1 MKCLPPRLPERGIA
15 LVITLSA
22 IILLSA
28 LILAF
33 FSNATLH
40 RQISF
45 SGVNQTRADQ
55 VARAGLEIVVG
66 GLRDEVTDP
75 AYSSITT
82 GSGVFS
88 SAYTP
93 RDTTSVLPRKVGV
106 SGATCLVKLSGA
118 NSVIDPGTNQRK
130 LGSSISIDTASRNG
144 RGVTASRW
152 FGTGGPGLGS
162 YDTLPT
168 WVYVTRTGVQTPPIE
183 EAATP
188 SANGYVVGRF
198 AYAVY
203 ETDGLLDANV
213 AGYPSAASAVAPW
226 KASLGA
232 ADLSAL
238 GLPSAL
244 PEWRNLVTGGD
255 AATFQE
261 WSSGLR
267 RTSGSTSVPGLAS
280 AASGHLETAL
290 GDNVFLSRHDLLQ
303 TAQKG
308 LAGLESTQTPLV
320 AHFSRTFNGPS
331 WSPST
336 VSTANPNP
344 CTFFFSTDTAL
355 THYDDLGVAHSGTIP
370 QGSVLLRRRFSLAKV
385 SWITSAGPASG
396 ISDAAIQACFGL
408 KWNSP
413 SWDYVGASGTARLSS
428 IATLDQVAAQNREP
442 NFFELLKAGISA
454 GSLGRSN
461 DNKTFRQDA
470 SGSWDNTL
478 DQSKDQQVFQI
489 GSNIIDCAGSD
500 NFPTT
505 IAYAVGA
512 TTLTVHGVK
521 DLPYLYGALI
531 TQLTNIAYVDAT
543 YDQMK
548 SCALV
553 MVPFLFNP
561 HASGGVSATSGPSK
575 VRIRIAA
582 GTVKDVW
589 MSQAGTNAS
598 APLARFGANKDLS
611 TCPSIEVSS
620 TSAELYRAAMKPVQG
635 GAATSS
641 TTLLQNLL
649 GSTYTADTVNH
660 GFVYYVYTDL
670 PKNYNKPAGTAAN
683 PSTTIRTNCSD
694 LMMVLE
700 YLDAS
705 GNWRVYDTLAGYD
718 ALTGAGS
725 GIGGSSIDFGP
736 TILPLPSGS
745 SVRTGISNSN
755 ALFKFDPRTARFGL
769 ALSSNCGPGV
779 TAPVSGG
786 GGASWQSLYSKIPFG
801 SGLLTQTTATSGCF
815 PGGWLLGGTN
825 QWSDNVQN
833 LNVADPDGTVRP
845 ADGWLGGSANL
856 FASMSD
862 GTRRPVI
869 LHRPYASVAELG
881 YVFRGSPWKTLNF
894 IDGSSADGALL
905 DFFSVSD
912 EPEVLAGR
920 VNLNSS
926 LVAVQKALLSGVGQ
940 ASTGTA
946 TLGDS
951 LAGGIASAYQTFA
964 GASGTITSTLPK
976 NVAELPSFMSS
987 TMLGS
992 AYPASSYPIKYYRES
1007 VARSLTAG
1015 TQTRTWNFLIDVV
1028 GQVGRFPAGKTPA
1041 SLADFVVEGE
1051 RRYWLSVA
1059 VDRYTGKVIDQQ
1071 LEPVNE

>member
-1 MKCLPPRLPERGIA
+1 MKCLPPRPPERGIA

-66 GLRDEVTDP
+66 GLRDEAADP
-75 AYSSITT
+75 AYSKITT
-82 GSGVFS
+82 GSGAAPA
-88 SAYTP
+88 AYFP
-93 RDTTSVLPRKVGV
+93 IDTTSVLPRKVGV
-106 SGATCLVKLSGA
+106 SGTTCIVKLSGA
-118 NSVIDPGTNQRK
+118 NSVIDPGTNQRN

-144 RGVTASRW
+144 RCVTASRW

-162 YDTLPT
+162 SDTLPT
-168 WVYVTRTGVQTPPIE
+168 WVYVTRSGVQTPPLD

-203 ETDGLLDANV
+203 ETGGLMDANA

-238 GLPSAL
+238 GLSSAL
-244 PEWRNLVTGGD
+244 PEWRNLVTGSD

-267 RTSGSTSVPGLAS
+267 RTSGSASIPGLAS
-280 AASGHLETAL
+280 AASGHLETAS

-308 LAGLESTQTPLV
+308 LAGLESTQTPLL
-320 AHFSRTFNGPS
+320 AHFSRAFNGPS

-344 CTFFFSTDTAL
+344 GTFFFSTDTAL
-355 THYDDLGVAHSGTIP
+355 THYDDLGVALTTTVP

-408 KWNSP
+408 KWNAP
-413 SWDYVGASGTARLSS
+413 NWDYVGASGSARQSS

-461 DNKTFRQDA
+461 DNQTFRQDA

-489 GSNIIDCAGSD
+489 GANIIDCAGSD

-505 IAYAVGA
+505 LAYAVGS

-521 DLPYLYGALI
+521 DLPYLYGVLI
-531 TQLTNIAYVDAT
+531 TRLTNIAYVDAT

-548 SCALV
+548 ACALA

-561 HASGGVSATSGPSK
+561 HASGGASAASGPSK

-582 GTVKDVW
+582 GMVKDVW
-589 MSQAGTNAS
+589 MSNFGTNSS
-598 APLARFGANKDLS
+598 APLARMGANVDL
-611 TCPSIEVSS
+611 TACPSIEVSS
-620 TSAELYRAAMKPVQG
+620 TSAELYRAAMKPVKG
-635 GAATSS
+635 GEATSG
-641 TTLLQNLL
+641 TTLLKNLL
-649 GSTYTADTVNH
+649 GSAYITSGTENH
-660 GFVYYVYTDL
+660 GFVYYVYSGL
-670 PKNYNKPAGTAAN
+670 PQNYQKPTAT
-683 PSTTIRTNCSD
+683 TTIRTSCSD

-700 YLDAS
+700 YLDAA

-725 GIGGSSIDFGP
+725 GIGGTNIDFGP
-736 TILPLPSGS
+736 TILPLTSGTT
-745 SVRTGISNSN
+745 VRAGIDNSN
-755 ALFKFDPRTARFGL
+755 ALFKLDPRTTRFGV
-769 ALSSNCGPGV
+769 ALSSNCAPGV

-786 GGASWQSLYSKIPFG
+786 GGVSWQALYSKIPFG

-833 LNVADPDGTVRP
+833 LNVADLDGTVRP
-845 ADGWLGGSANL
+845 ADGWLSGNANL
-856 FASMSD
+856 FASMGD

-894 IDGSSADGALL
+894 FDGSSGDGALL

-946 TLGDS
+946 ALGET
-951 LAGGIASAYQTFA
+951 LAGGIASAYQTYA
-964 GASGTITSTLPK
+964 GAAGAITSTLPK
-976 NVAELPSFMSS
+976 NVAEIPAFMSS
-987 TMLGS
+987 TLLGS
-992 AYPASSYPIKYYRES
+992 AYPTSSYPIKYYRES

-1028 GQVGRFPAGKTPA
+1028 GQVGRFPTGKTPA